1 MSFFEKRRYIASVVR
16 FSASMADSR
25 RCSSRRSRGLIIIL
39 GSIKQPKGK
48 KGDYKIEI
56 LAAKSVFFFLLFSHT
71 RTWYINFFSFSAGSK
86 KWADKAGKSKARKAL
101 GLFHNPKMKSEQ
113 LLLFFPQDQKLV
125 SQISTDLGLGHI
137 FCLMLSRVIRNYLEK
152 KF

>member
-1 MSFFEKRRYIASVVR
+1 MSFFEKRR
-16 FSASMADSR
+16 SAYSES
-25 RCSSRRSRGLIIIL
+25 LIIIL

-56 LAAKSVFFFLLFSHT
+56 LAAKSVFFLLFSLT
-71 RTWYINFFSFSAGSK
+71 RTWYINFFSFSTGSK

-101 GLFHNPKMKSEQ
+101 GLFHNPKIKSEQ

-125 SQISTDLGLGHI
+125 SQFSTDLGLGHI
-137 FCLMLSRVIRNYLEK
+137 FCLMLSRVISNQNRPVCQNYLEK